1 MGVWWSGAGE
11 TGGNI
16 TNVSPPGGGGPPG
29 GGTATAGIGQAYE
42 SSGQSMDEWIQEALG
57 PTGDVH
63 DVSGVE
69 TVDYTS
75 DPVQED
81 LITEADK
88 WDWFNEL
95 QGAWE
100 GSGSNPLYPYDEN
113 YDELGVSSPYAMQGM
128 AFDPHSS
135 QWYATQGGAIS
146 PAWQGAT
153 EGEPGAVLVDGDWKK
168 PILSGLGSHFMESDD
183 LWSGGAPDL
192 SDPAVMENIKD
203 IQQDYYANVHPSS
216 QPDTDEPVSWGG
228 GGGGSGGG
236 SGYYG
241 DPRKGNPLDRYGNF
255 FTPQANLQRAAVNVF
270 STPTGFR
277 GVGQPGFQMKRG
289 GIVSLLRMN

>member
-1 MGVWWSGAGE
+1 MGVVGYYGP
-11 TGGNI
+11 
-16 TNVSPPGGGGPPG
+16 NVQTTTHTPSGGGGPPG
-29 GGTATAGIGQAYE
+29 GGTATADVGQAYE

-95 QGAWE
+95 QDTWE

-113 YDELGVSSPYAMQGM
+113 YPPLGISSPYAMQGM
-128 AFDPHSS
+128 AFDPYSG
-135 QWYATQGGAIS
+135 QWYATQGDIS

-153 EGEPGAVLVDGDWKK
+153 EGDPGAVLVDGEWKK
-168 PILSGLGSHFMESDD
+168 PILSGLGSHFMENDE

-228 GGGGSGGG
+228 DGGGGGGG
-236 SGYYG
+236 GGGVGGGYYG
-241 DPRKGNPLDRYGNF
+241 SPSGIPRGNPNELWGQ
-255 FTPQANLQRAAVNVF
+255 QAPWLQAMIN
-270 STPTGFR
+270 THG
-277 GVGQPGFQMKRG
+277 GPGFQQGFARG
-289 GIVSLLRMN
+289 GIVSLVT

>member
-1 MGVWWSGAGE
+1 MGVVGYYGP
-11 TGGNI
+11 
-16 TNVSPPGGGGPPG
+16 NVQTTTHTPSGGGGPPG
-29 GGTATAGIGQAYE
+29 GGTATADVGQAYE

-95 QGAWE
+95 QDTWE

-113 YDELGVSSPYAMQGM
+113 YPPLGISSPYAMQGM
-128 AFDPHSS
+128 AFDPYSG
-135 QWYATQGGAIS
+135 QWYATQGDIS

-153 EGEPGAVLVDGDWKK
+153 KGEPGAELIDGEWKK
-168 PILSGLGSHFMESDD
+168 PILSGLGSHFMENDE

-228 GGGGSGGG
+228 GGGGGGSGGG
-236 SGYYG
+236 GGYYG
-241 DPRKGNPLDRYGNF
+241 DPRTGNPIDRYGNF
-255 FTPQANLQRAAVNVF
+255 YTPQANLQQAMVNVHG
-270 STPTGFR
+270 TPTVFK
-277 GVGQPGFQMKRG
+277 KRG
-289 GIVSLLRMN
+289 GIVSLLELN

>member
-1 MGVWWSGAGE
+1 MGVVGYYGP
-11 TGGNI
+11 
-16 TNVSPPGGGGPPG
+16 NVQTTTHTPSGGGGPPG
-29 GGTATAGIGQAYE
+29 GGTATADVGQAYE

-95 QGAWE
+95 QDTWE

-113 YDELGVSSPYAMQGM
+113 YPPLGISSPYAMQGM
-128 AFDPHSS
+128 AFDPYSG
-135 QWYATQGGAIS
+135 QWYATQGGDIS

-153 EGEPGAVLVDGDWKK
+153 KGEPGAVLIDGEWKK

-183 LWSGGAPDL
+183 LWSGGNPDL
-192 SDPAVMENIKD
+192 SDPAVLENIQD
-203 IQQDYYANVHPSS
+203 IQQDYYSNIHPSS
-216 QPDTDEPVSWGG
+216 QPDTGESGYGYGYDYDPGSYTV
-228 GGGGSGGG
+228 SGGY
-236 SGYYG
+236 GYGYGGDPNQMGKTPFDYG
-241 DPRKGNPLDRYGNF
+241 DPYSEARFAPLEQHERMVDVNTPRY
-255 FTPQANLQRAAVNVF
+255 AA
-270 STPTGFR
+270 
-277 GVGQPGFQMKRG
+277 RG
-289 GIVSLLRMN
+289 GIMSLRR